1 MAEIKTTRAI
11 LGTKTRREVANFP
24 LRIVT
29 LQPRTNMEKTLQPR
43 RKSLSQ
49 KTPNEK
55 EKLIRNQNE
64 YSPPH
69 ARSNATNVKTNPMT
83 ELEIIKERGL
93 GRNTRRSTPTQR
105 KKYSRHKTCKET
117 THSNLIHQKNQMKQI
132 VYQGNIQDTPR
143 NHI

>member
-1 MAEIKTTRAI
+1 MPLYIAPKLQNFI
-11 LGTKTRREVANFP
+11 TRREVANFL

-83 ELEIIKERGL
+83 EQEIITVLKKE
-93 GRNTRRSTPTQR
+93 
-105 KKYSRHKTCKET
+105 
-117 THSNLIHQKNQMKQI
+117 
-132 VYQGNIQDTPR
+132 V
-143 NHI
+143 

>member
-49 KTPNEK
+49 KSPNEK

-93 GRNTRRSTPTQR
+93 GRNTGRSTPKGENTPGVKHARKLHTQILFTR
-105 KKYSRHKTCKET
+105 KTKWSK
-117 THSNLIHQKNQMKQI
+117 
-132 VYQGNIQDTPR
+132 
-143 NHI
+143 

>member
-1 MAEIKTTRAI
+1 MAEIKTTRVI
-11 LGTKTRREVANFP
+11 LGIITRREVANFL

-93 GRNTRRSTPTQR
+93 GRNTR
-105 KKYSRHKTCKET
+105 
-117 THSNLIHQKNQMKQI
+117 
-132 VYQGNIQDTPR
+132 
-143 NHI
+143 

>member
-1 MAEIKTTRAI
+1 MPLYIAPKLQNFI
-11 LGTKTRREVANFP
+11 TRREVANFL

-105 KKYSRHKTCKET
+105 KKYSRHKHARKLHT
-117 THSNLIHQKNQMKQI
+117 QI
-132 VYQGNIQDTPR
+132 LFTR
-143 NHI
+143 KTKWSK